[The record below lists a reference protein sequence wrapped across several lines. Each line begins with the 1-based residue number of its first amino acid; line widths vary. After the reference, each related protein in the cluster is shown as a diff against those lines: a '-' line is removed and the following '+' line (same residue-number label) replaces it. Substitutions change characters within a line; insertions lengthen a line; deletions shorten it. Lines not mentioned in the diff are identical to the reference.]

1 VAGRPDDTEDDAG
14 GRGGGDDDDGGD
26 DRSPVPG
33 VREIDHTADVA
44 LEVEAPDMATLFER
58 AGRGTVWLLFGRV
71 PDHVEEGEAR
81 SVERAADDL
90 PSLLRDWL
98 QDVVFWHET
107 EGWVFR
113 SLGKEALSED
123 DDGRARLA
131 GPASGGVT
139 RQDPVREIK
148 GVTRHG
154 LVVERRGDRW
164 FARVVFDV

>member
-1 VAGRPDDTEDDAG
+1 MSGRHDDAEDEG
-14 GRGGGDDDDGGD
+14 NDD

-44 LEVEAPDMATLFER
+44 LEIEAPDVAALFER

-71 PDHVEEGEAR
+71 PDQVEADEVR
-81 SVERAADDL
+81 RVELAAGDL

-98 QDVVFWHET
+98 REVVFWHET

-113 SLGKEALSED
+113 TLGTEALPEVH
-123 DDGRARLA
+123 GTGARLV
-131 GPASGGVT
+131 GSVSGGAT
-139 RQDPVREIK
+139 RLHPVREIK

-154 LVVERRGDRW
+154 LAVERRDSRW
-164 FARVVFDV
+164 FARVIFDV